1 MASQSPKAEMNGD
14 SQSPPP
20 STGGIERRSKLLF
33 DPSTSTVPVSQ
44 LSLPSRSSSLSRSS
58 ISTIMTAADEED
70 EGLRQQPTPRS
81 FYAPEATPQRAS
93 RSASQQHTPTP
104 TTNGAPQVFASGN
117 AHHFPDFRPGI
128 NTLPTVRPVLT
139 PRTAPGQFQN
149 FRRRRFPD
157 VNGMPPQNPGMRIGG
172 VLSVVYLLC
181 SANQWQLVIPEPPSC
196 TASR

>member
-1 MASQSPKAEMNGD
+1 
-14 SQSPPP
+14 
-20 STGGIERRSKLLF
+20 
-33 DPSTSTVPVSQ
+33 
-44 LSLPSRSSSLSRSS
+44 
-58 ISTIMTAADEED
+58 MTTADEED

-81 FYAPEATPQRAS
+81 FYAPETTPQRAS

-104 TTNGAPQVFASGN
+104 ATNGAPQVFASGN

-157 VNGMPPQNPGMRIGG
+157 MNGMPPQNPGMRIGG
-172 VLSVVYLLC
+172 VLS
-181 SANQWQLVIPEPPSC
+181 LVC
-196 TASR
+196 